1 MNYLQVKKL
10 DVKRKLSDGTSV
22 FVGELAQNKQGVYF
36 QYDDNYLAK
45 FNSLSPFNL
54 NADTSLQLAPA
65 TPHNG
70 LHGAFSDSL
79 PDGWGLLLMDRI
91 FRQADILPSQ
101 ITAMDRLSFVGNGAM
116 GALSFSPTSEL
127 KQQSDISQI
136 SIAELGMQAQAI
148 FDGQTSDVLQALVN
162 AGSSGGARPKAQLYL
177 DDNDNNYCSTSSSQN
192 NQAYLVK
199 FTSSQLSLGH
209 EEGICEAA
217 YLQLAKTAGIDVP
230 QWKLLDAPEKS
241 GAEKWLAVKRFDTIK
256 NQATNNKG
264 ANNKTGNEGR
274 LHLHSACGLLDADFR
289 MPSLDYEDLIKAS
302 SLLCKSP
309 AVGQAMF
316 RRMIFNLFGLN
327 QDDHSKNWAF
337 LQGDTGKWQ
346 LAPFYDITYSP
357 TPFNEHS
364 TAFSGF
370 GKTPSLQ
377 VMKKLAAHANFSN
390 WKEAQLVIQEVVDA
404 INDFANVAQTLNVKT
419 STIKLISK
427 QLDNVYNDNKILLTA

>member
-1 MNYLQVKKL
+1 MSYLQINKL
-10 DVKRKLSDGTSV
+10 EVNRKLSDGTSV

-177 DDNDNNYCSTSSSQN
+177 DDNDNNY
-192 NQAYLVK
+192 
-199 FTSSQLSLGH
+199 
-209 EEGICEAA
+209 
-217 YLQLAKTAGIDVP
+217 
-230 QWKLLDAPEKS
+230 
-241 GAEKWLAVKRFDTIK
+241 
-256 NQATNNKG
+256 
-264 ANNKTGNEGR
+264 
-274 LHLHSACGLLDADFR
+274 
-289 MPSLDYEDLIKAS
+289 
-302 SLLCKSP
+302 
-309 AVGQAMF
+309 
-316 RRMIFNLFGLN
+316 
-327 QDDHSKNWAF
+327 
-337 LQGDTGKWQ
+337 
-346 LAPFYDITYSP
+346 
-357 TPFNEHS
+357 
-364 TAFSGF
+364 
-370 GKTPSLQ
+370 
-377 VMKKLAAHANFSN
+377 
-390 WKEAQLVIQEVVDA
+390 
-404 INDFANVAQTLNVKT
+404 
-419 STIKLISK
+419 
-427 QLDNVYNDNKILLTA
+427 

>member
-1 MNYLQVKKL
+1 MSYLQVKKL
-10 DVKRKLSDGTSV
+10 DVERRLSDGRSV

-36 QYDDNYLAK
+36 QYDDNYLAN
-45 FNSLSPFNL
+45 FNHLSPFNL
-54 NADTSLQLAPA
+54 NFDTSLQLAPTA
-65 TPHNG
+65 PHNG

-127 KQQSDISQI
+127 KQQSDTDQI

-148 FDGQTSDVLQALVN
+148 FDGQTSDVLQTLVN

-177 DDNDNNYCSTSSSQN
+177 NDSDDNYCSTSSSEN

-256 NQATNNKG
+256 NPAGT
-264 ANNKTGNEGR
+264 EGR

-309 AVGQAMF
+309 AAGQAMF
-316 RRMIFNLFGLN
+316 RRMIFNLFGVN

-337 LQGDTGKWQ
+337 LQDDIGKWQ

-390 WKEAQLVIQEVVDA
+390 WKEAQQVIQEVVDA
-404 INDFANVAQTLNVKT
+404 INNFANVAQTLNVKT

-427 QLDNVYNDNKILLTA
+427 QLDNLYNDNKILLTA